1 MINAKFGVPFI
12 YHLSFSIYHFFAST
26 AGVRAGNPACAPPTS
41 EEAPFALLPATPG
54 YGGFGYLGGTPASG
68 RRKMIHRL
76 RPSAVARRS
85 VDVLR
90 KRHAPRASAFSIGGC
105 AKSDQGES
113 TPTVKSLLS
122 CRGPWVT
129 STLTLRRRLAARSR
143 GGRARQGKRAT
154 VSAGDN
160 AQWLCGKIPRARNQR
175 RGVSDESGRAISQV
189 WATPIDPHPRP
200 PALWISGRA
209 DELAIDRHNTW
220 VSTRSTCTKFSMSRI
235 VRTWNVHSAL
245 AACMGFYRASG
256 LLVNIILYRL

>member
-1 MINAKFGVPFI
+1 MISGRHLHLAFI
-12 YHLSFSIYHFFAST
+12 TYHLAFLRPS
-26 AGVRAGNPACAPPTS
+26 AGVCAGNPACAPPTS

-68 RRKMIHRL
+68 RKKMIHRL

-143 GGRARQGKRAT
+143 GGSARQEKRAT

-160 AQWLCGKIPRARNQR
+160 AQRLCGKIPRARNQR
-175 RGVSDESGRAISQV
+175 ARRFRRVRKSYQPGLGF
-189 WATPIDPHPRP
+189 
-200 PALWISGRA
+200 
-209 DELAIDRHNTW
+209 
-220 VSTRSTCTKFSMSRI
+220 TRR
-235 VRTWNVHSAL
+235 SAL
-245 AACMGFYRASG
+245 TATRT
-256 LLVNIILYRL
+256 LD